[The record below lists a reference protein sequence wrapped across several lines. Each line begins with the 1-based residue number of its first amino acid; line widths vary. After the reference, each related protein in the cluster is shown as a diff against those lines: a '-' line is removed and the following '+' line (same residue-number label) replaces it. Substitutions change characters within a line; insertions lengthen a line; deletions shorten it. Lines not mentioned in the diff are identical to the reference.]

1 MLKKVLSLLF
11 LLALFLVPTIAK
23 AEEILSF
30 DVTAKILEDSRV
42 VISERIQY
50 DFGSEFRH
58 GIFRTIPYKYNRQ
71 TDNLNLTFS
80 DISVTDQYGSNIKFS
95 TSKKDG
101 EIIFKIGD
109 PNQTISGAH
118 TYILNYT
125 VRQAINFFGA
135 EDEFYWNV
143 TGNGWPVTI
152 RSASAHVFLPQD
164 VPLEKI
170 NLACYVGVIGE
181 DDRCQAVKNNSSVTV
196 SHENLIPKSGIT
208 VAVSFPKG
216 IVREPTWTEK
226 LLSFIL
232 ANFIAVLPIIVLV
245 VLFFRWKKYGKDPEG
260 KGIII
265 AQFDSP
271 DNLTPIETGGIIDEQ
286 VQGKD
291 ISAEI
296 INLAVK
302 GYLRINRVEKEGLIL
317 NKTDYEFFQ
326 LKPYKDLENQ
336 HEKTLLFILF
346 GTNDVAIKPEG
357 VLLSS
362 FAKNTSA
369 FNQIQTIKQSIN
381 EQLTKKGYFRS
392 NPMVVRGTHIAI
404 GVFVIIIAVFANG
417 IFNLV
422 VPFALGISGLLIIL
436 FGWIMPAKTIKGVE
450 AKEYVLGLKKYLEVA
465 EKDRLEFHNAPEKN
479 PEVFEKLLPFA
490 MVLGV
495 EKQWAK
501 QFENIYVSPPS
512 WYGGYTG
519 SHFTALVLTNGL
531 GSFNSNLQSTFVSN
545 RSSAATQGSGA
556 GGGGFSGGG
565 FGGGGGGSW

>member
-1 MLKKVLSLLF
+1 MLKKVLSLVSLLVLF
-11 LLALFLVPTIAK
+11 LLPNIAK

-42 VISERIQY
+42 AISERIQY
-50 DFGSEFRH
+50 DFGSEERH

-71 TDNLNLTFS
+71 AGNYNLTFT
-80 DISVTDQYGSNIKFS
+80 DISATDQYGGKIKFS

-101 EIIFKIGD
+101 EIVIKIGD
-109 PNQTISGAH
+109 PKKTISGAH

-125 VRQAINFFGA
+125 VHHAINFFGT

-143 TGNGWPVTI
+143 TGNNWPVTI

-164 VPLEKI
+164 VSLEKI

-181 DDRCQAVKNNSSVTV
+181 DDRCQEVKNNSSVTV

-216 IVREPTWTEK
+216 LVHEPTGTEK
-226 LLSFIL
+226 ALSFLL
-232 ANFIAVLPIIVLV
+232 ANFVALLPVVVLI
-245 VLFFRWKKYGKDPEG
+245 VLFFRWKKYGKDPAG
-260 KGIII
+260 KGVIIS
-265 AQFDSP
+265 QFDAP
-271 DNLTPIETGGIIDEQ
+271 DSLTPLEVGGLIDEQ

-326 LKPYKDLENQ
+326 LKAYKDLQNE
-336 HEKTLLFILF
+336 HEKTLMFILF
-346 GTNDVAIKPEG
+346 GASDITIKPDG

-362 FAKNTSA
+362 FRKNTSA
-369 FNQIQTIKQSIN
+369 FHQVQTIKQAIN

-392 NPMVVRGTHIAI
+392 NPMVVRGVHITIGILVISVVAI
-404 GVFVIIIAVFANG
+404 LYDSFSLIALFSL
-417 IFNLV
+417 I
-422 VPFALGISGLLIIL
+422 ISGLLIIC
-436 FGWIMPAKTIKGVE
+436 FGWIMPAKTKKGVE
-450 AKEYVLGLKKYLEVA
+450 AKEHILGLKKYLEVA

-501 QFENIYVSPPS
+501 QFENIYISPPS
-512 WYGGYTG
+512 WYGGYTS
-519 SHFTALVLTNGL
+519 SHFTAMALTNGL
-531 GSFNSNLQSTFVSN
+531 GNFNSNLQSTFISN
-545 RSSAATQGSGA
+545 RSSAATQGRGA

>member
-1 MLKKVLSLLF
+1 MLKKVLSVLF
-11 LLALFLVPTIAK
+11 LLALFLPPAMAK
-23 AEEILSF
+23 AEEIVSF

-42 VISERIQY
+42 TISERIQY
-50 DFGSEFRH
+50 DFGSEERH
-58 GIFRTIPYKYNRQ
+58 GIFRSIPYKYNRQ
-71 TDNLNLTFS
+71 TDNYNLTFT
-80 DISVTDQYGSNIKFS
+80 DISVTDQFGSNVKFS

-101 EIIFKIGD
+101 EIVIKIGD
-109 PNQTISGAH
+109 PKKTISGAH

-125 VRQAINFFGA
+125 VRHAINFFGT

-143 TGNGWPVTI
+143 TGNNWPVAI

-196 SHENLIPKSGIT
+196 NHENLIPKSGIT

-216 IVREPTWTEK
+216 IVHEPEWTEK
-226 LLSFIL
+226 VLSFLL
-232 ANFIAVLPIIVLV
+232 ANLAALLPVIVLV
-245 VLFFRWKKYGKDPEG
+245 ILFLRWKKYGKDPEG
-260 KGIII
+260 KGVIIS
-265 AQFDSP
+265 QFDAP
-271 DNLTPIETGGIIDEQ
+271 DSLTPLEIGGLIDEQ
-286 VQGKD
+286 VHGKD

-326 LKPYKDLENQ
+326 LKAYKDLQNE
-336 HEKTLLFILF
+336 HEKTLMSILF
-346 GTNDVAIKPEG
+346 GTSDVTIKPDS

-362 FAKNTSA
+362 FVKNTSA
-369 FNQIQTIKQSIN
+369 FDKIQTIKQTIN

-392 NPMVVRGTHIAI
+392 NPMTVRGTYIAI
-404 GVFVIIIAVFANG
+404 GVLVIFVTIFLNSF
-417 IFNLV
+417 FNLV
-422 VPFALGISGLLIIL
+422 TLFALVISGLLILL
-436 FGWIMPAKTIKGVE
+436 FSWIMPAKTIKGVE
-450 AKEYVLGLKKYLEVA
+450 AKEHILGLKKYLEVA
-465 EKDRLEFHNAPEKN
+465 ERDRLEFHNAPEKN
-479 PEVFEKLLPFA
+479 PEMFEKLLPFA

-519 SHFTALVLTNGL
+519 NHFTAIALTNGL

-545 RSSAATQGSGA
+545 RSSAATHGSGA